1 MKAKIALATVS
12 GKAYY
17 LLVSEL
23 KRRKINFLSLT
34 PFEQIPANVKVVIT
48 TAKERNLISHSNVL
62 AFHEDNDPAE
72 IVEEAERIVEGKES
86 YEKLVIGV
94 DPGKNFGIAVLGDG
108 KVIEALNCS
117 NIYETVN
124 VIKKAIER
132 EPAEKVYVKVGDGTP
147 EYTNALLQLLDKA
160 LPETVIIEKVH
171 EAGTSRYSIEEKHRR
186 GLRDVMSAIKIAGRN
201 GQKLSR
207 KGGKESE
214 V

>member
-34 PFEQIPANVKVVIT
+34 PFEPIPPDVRVVIT
-48 TAKERNLISHSNVL
+48 TVKERSLISHNKVL
-62 AFHEDNDPAE
+62 AFHEDDNPAD
-72 IVEEAERIVEGKES
+72 IVEEAERIAEGKES

-94 DPGKNFGIAVLGDG
+94 DPGKTFGVAVLGDG
-108 KVIEALNCS
+108 KVLEALNCS
-117 NIYETVN
+117 NVYETVN
-124 VIKKAIER
+124 VIKKATER
-132 EPAEKVYVKVGDGTP
+132 EPAEKIYIKIGDGIP
-147 EYTNALLQLLDKA
+147 EYTNALLQLLDEA

-207 KGGKESE
+207 KGRKD
-214 V
+214 

>member
-34 PFEQIPANVKVVIT
+34 PFEPIPPDVRVVIT
-48 TAKERNLISHSNVL
+48 TVKERSLISHNKVL
-62 AFHEDNDPAE
+62 AFHEDDNPAD
-72 IVEEAERIVEGKES
+72 IVEEAERIAEGKES

-94 DPGKNFGIAVLGDG
+94 DPGKTFGVAVLGDG
-108 KVIEALNCS
+108 KVLEALNCS
-117 NIYETVN
+117 NVYETVN
-124 VIKKAIER
+124 VIKKAVER
-132 EPAEKVYVKVGDGTP
+132 EPAEKIYVKVGDGAP
-147 EYTNALLQLLDKA
+147 EYTNALLQLLDEA
-160 LPETVIIEKVH
+160 LPEAVIIEKVH

-207 KGGKESE
+207 KGSE
-214 V
+214 KS